1 MDVIDFIMYKEGSTK
16 REAILKAK
24 GMISGETN
32 NNKNTKALTRAAV
45 LTRMFTYFKKGANYS
60 KPAKAYLEKRS
71 LDITKTEVG
80 YNSGQF
86 HHGDRK
92 EEALIESCVKYG
104 LLLDTGLTARTGN
117 IAYKPFGKWCVVFAL
132 KDRASQIV
140 SMYFRSTL
148 EKKDVRHFYLRDRQG
163 LYPGYPAA
171 NAKRL
176 ILAESIIDA
185 ASLLEQE
192 SIKSKYEV
200 LALFGTNGL
209 TAEHQQAIREMEKL
223 EEIIFFL
230 NGDEAGKSAVNKYA
244 SLLKGEYPEVTISN
258 VEVPENE
265 DVNSLLQGHSGEIL
279 VHLIESR
286 KEYELIFSNEFSIEK
301 KVSEVAEVIEMK
313 EVKEE
318 EKKEKPKK
326 KNSLDTNNPYNLKYQ
341 GNEARYQI
349 KGFKINQLDS
359 LKITLQVAAK

>member
-1 MDVIDFIMYKEGSTK
+1 MDF
-16 REAILKAK
+16 
-24 GMISGETN
+24 
-32 NNKNTKALTRAAV
+32 
-45 LTRMFTYFKKGANYS
+45 
-60 KPAKAYLEKRS
+60 
-71 LDITKTEVG
+71 TKTEVG

-86 HHGDRK
+86 HHGTRK
-92 EEALIESCVKYG
+92 KEALIKSCVKYG
-104 LLLDTGLTARTGN
+104 LLLDLGLTARTGN
-117 IAYKPFGKWCVVFAL
+117 VAYKPFGKWCVVFAL

-192 SIKSKYEV
+192 NIKSKYEV

-209 TAEHQQAIREMEKL
+209 TAEHQQAIREMKQL

-244 SLLKGEYPEVTISN
+244 SLLKGEYPDVTISN

-265 DVNSLLQGHSGEIL
+265 DVNSLLQGHSGDVL

-286 KEYELIFSNEFSIEK
+286 KEYELLFPPAGRSGSNEITIEK
-301 KVSEVAEVIEMK
+301 SVEIKNEVTIEVPEIE

-318 EKKEKPKK
+318 VKEEKKVK